1 MKRILFILLLTTPF
15 VGFGQSDYIEFET
28 LKIKFSYPNTYQV
41 SPMRINSSDNIQVK
55 FMSKTIGIDGGEDNI
70 GISSMNSKYSSL
82 SSSKEIIEDKINDTE
97 LMFKLLGQ
105 KIQFKIISHELK
117 EISGKSLLFII
128 CQTELL
134 DHDSFLSEMIC
145 IYIKDKK
152 IHFVNLNSS
161 TLEELYKKEQDLNHI
176 VTTLIFK
183 DREEDSS
190 KRYYNIDHINGLYGQ
205 LKEEGDSD
213 RGGTFLQVYSSYLY
227 IFNPEKR
234 NIYRYVVKDGKLS
247 EPIGWLIDK
256 QNLDFTNIESMIID
270 GDVWLSN

>member
-55 FMSKTIGIDGGEDNI
+55 LISKTIGIDGGEDNI

-145 IYIKDKK
+145 IYIKDKNEK
-152 IHFVNLNSS
+152 N
-161 TLEELYKKEQDLNHI
+161 
-176 VTTLIFK
+176 
-183 DREEDSS
+183 
-190 KRYYNIDHINGLYGQ
+190 
-205 LKEEGDSD
+205 
-213 RGGTFLQVYSSYLY
+213 TFSNYDNNANFCWQ
-227 IFNPEKR
+227 
-234 NIYRYVVKDGKLS
+234 
-247 EPIGWLIDK
+247 
-256 QNLDFTNIESMIID
+256 IIR
-270 GDVWLSN
+270 